1 MFNFIKFFLV
11 LFILGFV
18 STLASAQKKSTYKM
32 GETTYLVGE
41 YYKKSSYPKVQRSSA
56 NRNEFL
62 RSKGYSKTPTG
73 CEVDHI
79 VPLSSGGTDS
89 PYNMQFITKEQHQS
103 KTAFER
109 STKRKSSRSKIW

>member
-62 RSKGYSKTPTG
+62 RSKGYSGPIIALTAHAMKDEQDR
-73 CEVDHI
+73 CI
-79 VPLSSGGTDS
+79 RSGFND
-89 PYNMQFITKEQHQS
+89 FLTKPIHRES
-103 KTAFER
+103 LISVLER
-109 STKRKSSRSKIW
+109 YDDGAGA